1 MNLLNVLT
9 GFYGKLHNYPGVPY
23 WVLTPFR
30 RIIRGIANKF
40 LPQYLNFL
48 YEGRKDREV
57 QGNLKSVIV
66 SFTSFPARIDNV
78 WQVVECMMNQTL
90 LPKKIL
96 LWLSKEQI
104 KNRDSI
110 PKKLREMENDIFQIR
125 LVDGDIRSHKKYYY
139 AVKEYPDDLIF
150 LIDDDIYYPTYILEK
165 SYKALCNH
173 PNSIVCNYGYS
184 ITFDKQGR
192 HKSYSKW
199 VPLYRG
205 AEGKNLF
212 FGSGGGTLFKPSVL
226 HHDILN
232 IEKAIELTPFADDI
246 WLNAMAKLA
255 GLSLYILPSGL
266 ILDIKT
272 NSPTLRSINN
282 GHLMNDK
289 QIDQIEQY
297 YGRCFDRKN

>member
-1 MNLLNVLT
+1 MAKKGLDA
-9 GFYGKLHNYPGVPY
+9 Y
-23 WVLTPFR
+23 
-30 RIIRGIANKF
+30 
-40 LPQYLNFL
+40 
-48 YEGRKDREV
+48 
-57 QGNLKSVIV
+57 IV
-66 SFTSFPARIDNV
+66 SFTSFPARIGNV

-96 LWLSKEQI
+96 LWLSKEQFY
-104 KNRDSI
+104 NWERI

-139 AVKEYPDDLIF
+139 AAKEYPDDLIF
-150 LIDDDIYYPTYILEK
+150 LIDDDIYYPTNIIEK

-199 VPLYRG
+199 IPVYKG
-205 AEGKNLF
+205 AEGQNLF
-212 FGSGGGTLFKPSVL
+212 FGSGGGTLFKPSML
-226 HHDILN
+226 HHDIIN
-232 IEKAIELTPFADDI
+232 VEKAVELTPFADDI
-246 WLNAMAKLA
+246 WLNTMAKLA
-255 GLSLYILPSGL
+255 DMSLYILPSGL
-266 ILDIKT
+266 ILDIRT
-272 NSPTLRSINN
+272 DSPSLRTINN
-282 GHLMNDK
+282 GQLMNDK